1 MVNHGMLVCSFLI
14 KKRFAQETEDSVY
27 SLNDTFEVKK
37 AEDEDT
43 REFSDIFELLQ
54 LFCGTNEALTDD
66 TEKQKLFSVSSG
78 SVQMYDEATY
88 RAMSFSVR
96 SGNYGVEAVMID
108 RRTRRETHRRSADEA
123 AVMGFNGIVYVPK
136 DMGDARVFKGI
147 LIFET
152 IGIYG
157 AKTVTTK
164 YLKQFF
170 AQYNLTF
177 ETRSVSVKVFIDKLI
192 ERGNLYRITLINN
205 RVSSN
210 RADNMLISSGR
221 EVTSYLQPRLK
232 HEFLQNMLG
241 WFDRAD
247 RTGICEIPSTDYDD
261 ISVTFKIDS
270 HPRTVRLKNIDR
282 MSIVEDIPE
291 AIFEGR
297 NNRERLIAYMIE
309 TADDYKTKMAIARD
323 DGDTE

>member
-1 MVNHGMLVCSFLI
+1 MVNHGMLVCSFLV
-14 KKRFAQETEDSVY
+14 KKRFAQEIEDSVY

-43 REFSDIFELLQ
+43 MEFSDIFELLQ

-66 TEKQKLFSVSSG
+66 TEKQKLFSISSG
-78 SVQMYDEATY
+78 SVQMYDETTY

-108 RRTRRETHRRSADEA
+108 RRTRCETHRRSADEA
-123 AVMGFNGIVYVPK
+123 AVMEFNGLVYVPK
-136 DMGDARVFKGI
+136 NMGDARVFKGI

-157 AKTVTTK
+157 AKTITTK

-177 ETRSVSVKVFIDKLI
+177 ETRSVSIKVFIDKLI
-192 ERGNLYRITLINN
+192 ERGNLYKITLINN
-205 RVSSN
+205 RVSPN

-221 EVTSYLQPRLK
+221 EVTSYLQPRLRP
-232 HEFLQNMLG
+232 EFLQSMLG

-247 RTGICEIPSTDYDD
+247 KTGICEIPGTDYDD

-270 HPRTVRLKNIDR
+270 HPRTVRLRNIDR
-282 MSIVEDIPE
+282 MSIVEDIPD
-291 AIFEGR
+291 AIFEER
-297 NNRERLIAYMIE
+297 NYKERLIAHMIE
-309 TADDYKTKMAIARD
+309 TADEYKTKMAIARD
-323 DGDTE
+323 DGDIE

>member
-14 KKRFAQETEDSVY
+14 KKRFAQETNDSVY
-27 SLNDTFEVKK
+27 SLNDTFEIKT

-43 REFSDIFELLQ
+43 TESSDIFKLLQ
-54 LFCGTNEALTDD
+54 LFCRTNEALTDD
-66 TEKQKLFSVSSG
+66 TEKQKLFSVSRG
-78 SVQMYDEATY
+78 SVQMHDKATY

-96 SGNYGVEAVMID
+96 TGNYGVEAVMID
-108 RRTRRETHRRSADEA
+108 RRTKRETHRRSADEA
-123 AVMGFNGIVYVPK
+123 AVMGFNVIVYVPK
-136 DMGDARVFKGI
+136 NMGDAKVFKGI

-232 HEFLQNMLG
+232 PEFLQNLLG

-247 RTGICEIPSTDYDD
+247 RTGFCEIPSTDYDD
-261 ISVTFKIDS
+261 ISVTFKIDN

-291 AIFEGR
+291 AIFKDR
-297 NNRERLIAYMIE
+297 NYRKRLIAYMLE
-309 TADDYKTKMAIARD
+309 TADEYKTKMVIARD
-323 DGDTE
+323 DGDIE